1 MEVAV
6 CPSHVI
12 SAAPSFSLTS
22 PSSDKTTSNSENY
35 SPGTIKI
42 KNFYPIV
49 LQQENY
55 FL

>member
-6 CPSHVI
+6 YSSHII

-22 PSSDKTTSNSENY
+22 PSSDKTTSNLEIY

-42 KNFYPIV
+42 RIS
-49 LQQENY
+49 
-55 FL
+55 